1 MARRNEVLGLAVAA
15 FFGTMVAR
23 IVISPVVPDVI
34 DAFDVTTAQ
43 VGLALSGMW
52 AAYALLQFPSGVLA
66 ERYGERRLVL
76 AGLGLTGLAS
86 VLLAAAP
93 SFPAFVAVVVFLG
106 TGAGLYFTP
115 ATALLTARFERTG
128 LPLGVHSTGEQ
139 LAGLAAPV
147 AAAATAV
154 RYGWRPALLL
164 GAAVA
169 LPIAALIAWRV
180 ERTPPTRPDA
190 SLLERL
196 DPALLAGVLR
206 RPPVAYTMAVGVLC
220 YFSWQAYA
228 SFFPTFLV
236 VHLGVDPG
244 RASALFGGAFAVA
257 VVGLPVLGRLS
268 DRVGRDAALAIV
280 FLATAGGYGVFLLG
294 PRPGP
299 LAAAVG
305 VGLLGLGLSWSGV
318 LHSRFMDHFSAAERG
333 TAFGMVRTLG
343 VLLGSTGSVVTGTLA
358 DVAGWPVAY
367 GAVAGLLLL
376 GTLALG
382 LNRGLGLD
390 L

>member
-1 MARRNEVLGLAVAA
+1 MAGRNEVLGLTVAA

-34 DAFDVTTAQ
+34 AAFDVTTAR

-66 ERYGERRLVL
+66 ERYGERRLVVAGLAL
-76 AGLGLTGLAS
+76 AGAAS
-86 VLLAAAP
+86 ALLAVAP
-93 SFPAFVAVVVFLG
+93 SFPLFVAVVVFLG
-106 TGAGLYFTP
+106 LGAGLYFTP

-128 LPLGVHSTGEQ
+128 LALGVHSTGGQ

-147 AAAATAV
+147 AAAAVAA
-154 RYGWRPALLL
+154 RYGWRPALAL

-180 ERTPPTRPDA
+180 ERTSPVRPDA
-190 SLLERL
+190 SLRDRL
-196 DPALLAGVLR
+196 DPSLLASLLR
-206 RPPVAYTMAVGVLC
+206 RPPVAYTMVLGVLC

-236 VHLGVDPG
+236 THLGVASG
-244 RASALFGGAFAVA
+244 RASALFGVAFAVA
-257 VVGLPVLGRLS
+257 VVGLPALGRLS
-268 DRVGRDAALAIV
+268 DRVGRDAALAVV
-280 FLATAGGYGVFLLG
+280 FVATAAGYGVFLVG

-299 LAAAVG
+299 VGAALG
-305 VGLLGLGLSWSGV
+305 VVALGLGLSWSGV
-318 LHSRFMDHFSAAERG
+318 LHSRFMDQFSASERG

-343 VLLGSTGSVVTGTLA
+343 LLLGSTGSVVTGTLA
-358 DVAGWPVAY
+358 DAAGWRVAY
-367 GAVAGLLLL
+367 GAVALLLAA
-376 GTLALG
+376 GAATLG
-382 LNRGLGLD
+382 LNRALGLD